1 MYLQPGNHKIKING
15 SFYSLN
21 ILIGWENELFNLP
34 IILNEPNRGK
44 EESIDDSL

>member
-1 MYLQPGNHKIKING
+1 MYLQPGNRKIKINS

-21 ILIGWENELFNLP
+21 ILIVWENELFNLP

-44 EESIDDSL
+44 GESIDDSL